1 MSKCNKT
8 EDEEEYGPQPGEGGA
23 DRGAPLMDAMFAKQP
38 GECPPPPPPPN
49 GNLSCSNPDLVQV
62 TFNKLGAVQAGWI
75 KLRFIQL
82 KFCST
87 SDCDCQY
94 PVT

>member
-8 EDEEEYGPQPGEGGA
+8 DDETDEYGPNCDGGPPLIDSLFVKQQQGPG
-23 DRGAPLMDAMFAKQP
+23 QS

-62 TFNKLGAVQAGWI
+62 I
-75 KLRFIQL
+75 KHSHFIITCCTYL
-82 KFCST
+82 HDT
-87 SDCDCQY
+87 
-94 PVT
+94 

>member
-8 EDEEEYGPQPGEGGA
+8 EDEEEYGPQPGGEAGA
-23 DRGAPLMDAMFAKQP
+23 ERGAPLMDAVFVKQP

-62 TFNKLGAVQAGWI
+62 TFNNPGVQGGG
-75 KLRFIQL
+75 
-82 KFCST
+82 
-87 SDCDCQY
+87 
-94 PVT
+94 

>member
-1 MSKCNKT
+1 MSCNSSMSKCNKT
-8 EDEEEYGPQPGEGGA
+8 EDEEEYGPQPGEGGQ

-62 TFNKLGAVQAGWI
+62 TFTIWDTLSSAGRADKVKI
-75 KLRFIQL
+75 HPIEILLNF
-82 KFCST
+82 
-87 SDCDCQY
+87 
-94 PVT
+94 